1 MTDIKKRL
9 NRLKKIPERLQEI
22 KREIEYLESN
32 PMPLNVFDKTP
43 QGKSYRNTTEDRTIK
58 TVGKLAE
65 LKAEFSACLDEA
77 WELREAFELL
87 TDPLDNMVMRLFYIN
102 GHSWDEVART
112 LRVSKATIQ
121 RARTRA
127 IEELAELLDG

>member
-9 NRLKKIPERLQEI
+9 NRLKKTPERLQEI

-32 PMPLNVFDKTP
+32 PIPSQQFENSP
-43 QGKSYRNTTEDRTIK
+43 RSNSNRNTAEDRT
-58 TVGKLAE
+58 VSAVDRLAE
-65 LKAEFSACLDEA
+65 LKAEYGACLDES
-77 WELREAFELL
+77 WELRKAIESLS
-87 TDPLDNMVMRLFYIN
+87 DPLDNLVIRLFYIN
-102 GHSWDEVART
+102 GNSWDEVART

-127 IEELAELLDG
+127 MKELDELLGG

>member
-32 PMPLNVFDKTP
+32 PIASQQFENQPRNN
-43 QGKSYRNTTEDRTIK
+43 SNRNTTEDRTIN
-58 TVGKLAE
+58 TIDRLSE
-65 LKAEFSACLDEA
+65 LKVEFKACLDEQKEMA
-77 WELREAFELL
+77 QGIESLS
-87 TDPLDNMVMRLFYIN
+87 DPLDNMVIRLFYIDGN
-102 GHSWDEVART
+102 SWDEVARS

-127 IEELAELLDG
+127 MEELEELLGG